1 MNWGHKLTMVIL
13 VFVAL
18 MGYLVYR
25 SLSTNFELVEQ
36 DYYKNEL
43 QYQQVIDATQRA
55 SRLKGVVVIKK
66 ANGRVSV
73 ELPVEMKRKNVKG
86 LLWFYCAYDSKMDRK
101 LAFQP
106 NENGMQSFDLSLFEP
121 GTYTVKVEWSTDDT
135 TYYNETKFT
144 L

>member
-1 MNWGHKLTMVIL
+1 MNWGHKLTIVIV
-13 VFVAL
+13 VFVAH

-25 SLSTNFELVEQ
+25 SLSTDFQLVEQ
-36 DYYKNEL
+36 EYYKNEL

-55 SRLKGVVVIKK
+55 NKLKGDVVIKK
-66 ANGRVSV
+66 VNGQVTV
-73 ELPVEMKRKNVKG
+73 ELPAEMKNKNVKG

-106 NENGMQSFDLSLFEP
+106 NENGIQSFNLSLFEP
-121 GTYTVKVEWSTDDT
+121 GSYTVKIEWSSDDV